1 MPHPRARAL
10 VRIIASRNETP
21 ARLCSSMAKRTSA
34 GRGAWVLQREMSEM
48 RSAASRRLCTLE
60 QSNKAC
66 LFEMAVGRQRLADAQ
81 LLHYSEAGAINQ
93 APFFVLSLRE

>member
-1 MPHPRARAL
+1 MKLYGGEDVGRLR
-10 VRIIASRNETP
+10 RMGSP
-21 ARLCSSMAKRTSA
+21 ARDVGDEVRSFPRGLCP
-34 GRGAWVLQREMSEM
+34 
-48 RSAASRRLCTLE
+48 LE

-81 LLHYSEAGAINQ
+81 FLHYSEAGAINQ